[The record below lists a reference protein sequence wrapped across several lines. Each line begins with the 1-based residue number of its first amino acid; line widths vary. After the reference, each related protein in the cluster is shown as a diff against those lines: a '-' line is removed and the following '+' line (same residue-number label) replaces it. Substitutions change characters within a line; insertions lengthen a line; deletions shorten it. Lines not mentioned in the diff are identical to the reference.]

1 MMLLYC
7 NVFIDIEIK
16 ENEKKNIVLLFCLY
30 FLKDSCMNFW
40 CILYYIY
47 VLNEEYLFIYKV
59 CVVVN
64 LIWKNNC
71 RINKGYVFL

>member
-1 MMLLYC
+1 M
-7 NVFIDIEIK
+7 K
-16 ENEKKNIVLLFCLY
+16 KKNIVLLFCLY

-64 LIWKNNC
+64 LIRKKIVELKKDMFFCNEKDCNL
-71 RINKGYVFL
+71 RFFF